1 MGTTEQTES
10 GITSSV
16 AEGYDSSDEQT
27 HSCYPGLRATVC
39 RRFLVAARRWLSR
52 AAISRPKSNSGLL
65 IESKGNNGLISSI
78 KDRTTGRSDS
88 YRARYALRLLKAVTE
103 LLLGIID
110 SMYPLQCGIGYK
122 MALSARFASAL
133 SNDCL
138 REAWHTLRV
147 QDVLSCRT
155 NELISAVLKML
166 G

>member
-1 MGTTEQTES
+1 LLEKKWLVPRPCERLQKGFVRQ
-10 GITSSV
+10 
-16 AEGYDSSDEQT
+16 SD
-27 HSCYPGLRATVC
+27 R
-39 RRFLVAARRWLSR
+39 
-52 AAISRPKSNSGLL
+52 
-65 IESKGNNGLISSI
+65 
-78 KDRTTGRSDS
+78 
-88 YRARYALRLLKAVTE
+88 RYALRLLKAVTE